1 MNIVFDSE
9 TNIKHLRGGGEGV
22 RNVSFPENVAHVLNE

>member
-9 TNIKHLRGGGEGV
+9 TNIKHLRGGEGV